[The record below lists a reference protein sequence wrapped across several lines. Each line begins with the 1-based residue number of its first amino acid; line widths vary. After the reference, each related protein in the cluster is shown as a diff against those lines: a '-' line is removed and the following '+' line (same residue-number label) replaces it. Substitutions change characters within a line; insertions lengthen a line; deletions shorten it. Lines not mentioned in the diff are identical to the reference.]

1 MTYDFM
7 DDLPK
12 PAAKPVKPAEEAEK
26 ASLVLDD
33 IVLAPDDD
41 ILDIDDML
49 LSIDADPVT
58 QAKPEVELVPAPA
71 ESVDPDVMDL
81 GIQVELPPETDYSV
95 EYRAN
100 DGDADVVR
108 DEPVSFATL
117 DADDEPVTPAPA
129 GRRSV
134 LEGTEP
140 QVEKQQT
147 ALDKHKP
154 KIVFAAIIAVLIG
167 WSQYKKSEEQKAA
180 QVAAANQSQGQI
192 DPYKE
197 AIKEIQT
204 GTESVSHLPN
214 PDWPEM
220 GGASE
225 TGSATEPWV
234 PVGGVPEVEAPAPQA
249 DSPLASEA
257 GTQPVVDAAPV
268 IPDAE
273 VAPVAPVTEVVPVPE
288 VAPVAPVTDVVEVVE
303 TPSGSQESEAS
314 TTNAEVEAR
323 WNGLSDAAPEQ
334 AAANEV
340 IESLTKEVADL
351 KKSLTEITQRAEKAE
366 RALAEAVKAATAKPA
381 SRAVTTSSAAKPV
394 SKQQPVTSKQQP
406 VKPKQE
412 SAARSD
418 IKYIG
423 SFLQGGDWR
432 AHVIIGGNLYELSR
446 GQKIAGLTVSAVNQD
461 GVVLDAITYR

>member
-1 MTYDFM
+1 M
-7 DDLPK
+7 
-12 PAAKPVKPAEEAEK
+12 
-26 ASLVLDD
+26 
-33 IVLAPDDD
+33 
-41 ILDIDDML
+41 
-49 LSIDADPVT
+49 
-58 QAKPEVELVPAPA
+58 
-71 ESVDPDVMDL
+71 
-81 GIQVELPPETDYSV
+81 PPETDYSV

-100 DGDADVVR
+100 ESDADVVR

-117 DADDEPVTPAPA
+117 DADDEPVTPAA
-129 GRRSV
+129 TGRRSV
-134 LEGTEP
+134 LEDSEP
-140 QVEKQQT
+140 QSEKPQT
-147 ALDKHKP
+147 ALEKHKP
-154 KIVFAAIIAVLIG
+154 KIVIAVIIAALIG
-167 WSQYKKSEEQKAA
+167 LSQYKKLEEQKAA
-180 QVAAANQSQGQI
+180 QAAAASQPQGQI

-197 AIKEIQT
+197 AIKDIQT
-204 GTESVSHLPN
+204 GSENVSHLPN

-220 GGASE
+220 GGAAE

-249 DSPLASEA
+249 EA
-257 GTQPVVDAAPV
+257 PFADEAVVDAAPV

-303 TPSGSQESEAS
+303 TPSGSQASEAD
-314 TTNAEVEAR
+314 TTNADVEAR
-323 WNGLSDAAPEQ
+323 WNGLSDAAPEK

-351 KKSLTEITQRAEKAE
+351 KQSLAEITQRAEKAE
-366 RALAEAVKAATAKPA
+366 RALAEAVKAATAKPVSRPVTKTA
-381 SRAVTTSSAAKPV
+381 SPAKPV

-406 VKPKQE
+406 VKQMQE